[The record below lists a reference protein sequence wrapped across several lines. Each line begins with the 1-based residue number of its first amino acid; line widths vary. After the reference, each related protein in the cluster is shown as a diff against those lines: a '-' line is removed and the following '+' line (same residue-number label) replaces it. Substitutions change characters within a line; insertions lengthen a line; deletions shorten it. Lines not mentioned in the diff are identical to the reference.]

1 MRAKADKL
9 RVKKPYWKYFKKS
22 PTVMKIIK
30 RLFWL
35 RPRFAKNKC
44 EHGRVD
50 YKALSTMAVKQAN
63 TILDLGKAVL
73 AMEKARARDKLEL
86 AHRTNDAV
94 EKLNRQRETII
105 TLQQEVA
112 DLELIAKAREEVADA
127 DQK

>member
-22 PTVMKIIK
+22 PTVMKIIE

-35 RPRFAKNKC
+35 RPRFAKDKC
-44 EHGRVD
+44 RCGNVD

-94 EKLNRQRETII
+94 EKLNNQRQTII
-105 TLQQEVA
+105 SLQQEVA